1 MRNTILLDSSYDNKH
16 DPFFLLNMV
25 EAKLQK
31 VSIDKK
37 IKKKEKKY
45 KKE

>member
-37 IKKKEKKY
+37 IKKEKKY